1 MPAIAQSSI
10 GIVFNAL
17 SLASYNPQ
25 QFKIRQYPDPGNGSV
40 LDLLMVDGTLQETIV
55 RQAEVTDHPV
65 EVTSTD
71 VSSVSDHVRL
81 RPIELKLEGVI
92 SDTPVRQ
99 SEIVA
104 ALQAIPPAFGL
115 NFGVAGSAAVGFAG
129 GALGLANQS
138 QSPLFSGVMTR
149 SQQAYE
155 TLRDIFSKHQLVTLV
170 TVRDSFDSMMM
181 TDFVV
186 PRDIQ
191 NAGGLRFSANFKQVI
206 TTQAKTTQ
214 LPVSTQPAF
223 DVGNQPTVQAPSA
236 AQDNVSKALKLWKAS
251 GVPLPDPAP
260 KGWSGP
266 RFFK

>member
-1 MPAIAQSSI
+1 MPAISQSTI
-10 GIVFNAL
+10 GIVYNAL
-17 SLASYNPQ
+17 SFASYNPQ
-25 QFKIRQYPDPGNGSV
+25 LVHIQQAVGPTAV
-40 LDLLMVDGTLQETIV
+40 LDLLSIDGTLQEIV
-55 RQAEVTDHPV
+55 TMKNEVTDHPV

-81 RPIELKLEGVI
+81 RPIELHLEGVI

-104 ALQAIPPAFGL
+104 ALQSIPPSFGL

-129 GALGLANQS
+129 ASLGLANQS
-138 QSPLFSGVMTR
+138 QSPLFNSIVSR
-149 SQQAYE
+149 SQDAYNRLKE
-155 TLRDIFSKHQLVTLV
+155 IFTAHQLVTLV

-181 TDFVV
+181 TDLVI

-206 TTQAKTTQ
+206 TTQAKQ
-214 LPVSTQPAF
+214 SPLPIGAQPAF
-223 DVGNQPTVQAPSA
+223 DIGNQPTVQASPA
-236 AQDNVSKALKLWKAS
+236 MQALESKAITMWKAS
-251 GVPLPDPAP
+251 GVTLPDPAP
-260 KGWSGP
+260 KGYSGP